1 MQIVTP
7 SSTPQQRPYH
17 PCAQIMPTNTYPTQA
32 QLQVHV
38 HTLAYMP
45 TPKTRVLAT
54 KPFQRL
60 TSMKNQ
66 DIQNPWRLTRTPLA
80 RHRTPFTP
88 PRARSPR
95 TPPHAHPARPRAL
108 TPHALAHP
116 RTPPHAHPA
125 HPRTLT
131 PRTPARPRALTPH
144 GPARSPRTPPH
155 APAHSPRTPS
165 HTPARSHRT
174 PPHAHPAHPRTPPHC
189 PARSPRTPP
198 HTPAPP
204 LPSHTPS
211 PILCYVRY
219 MSYQQHIKSV
229 GCYLHKKK
237 NIIPNAYEA

>member
-1 MQIVTP
+1 MAKACSWGANARPLVRAP
-7 SSTPQQRPYH
+7 SPTPQQRPYH
-17 PCAQIMPTNTYPTQA
+17 PCAHIMPTNTYPTQA

-108 TPHALAHP
+108 P
-116 RTPPHAHPA
+116 RP
-125 HPRTLT
+125 
-131 PRTPARPRALTPH
+131 
-144 GPARSPRTPPH
+144 
-155 APAHSPRTPS
+155 HSPRTRQAPS
-165 HTPARSHRT
+165 YAMCDT
-174 PPHAHPAHPRTPPHC
+174 C
-189 PARSPRTPP
+189 PTNSISKVLYKA
-198 HTPAPP
+198 
-204 LPSHTPS
+204 LD
-211 PILCYVRY
+211 Y
-219 MSYQQHIKSV
+219 
-229 GCYLHKKK
+229 K
-237 NIIPNAYEA
+237 NIIKPNTREK